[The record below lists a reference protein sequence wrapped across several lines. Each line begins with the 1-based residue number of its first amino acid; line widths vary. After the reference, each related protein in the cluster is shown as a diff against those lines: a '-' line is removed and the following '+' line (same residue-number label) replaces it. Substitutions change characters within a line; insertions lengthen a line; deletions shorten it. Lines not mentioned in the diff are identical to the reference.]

1 MKRTFGFFLMLSILF
16 VLGCSGNDKDRASA
30 ATGSGAS
37 LPSSAA
43 GAEGSGVVP
52 PEQPQMD
59 AGASGGSS
67 LPASTPYSQ
76 GKGGTVAQ
84 NVNAAPFL
92 TSESIKGGAA
102 QRAAS
107 STGLVSRADGTMYG
121 PSDQPAAG
129 VGPGMQGAGQTSAGP
144 GGNAGHNPGGG
155 GLSSNAKP
163 AANQRS
169 GK

>member
-1 MKRTFGFFLMLSILF
+1 MKKIFGFLLTLSMML
-16 VLGCSGNDKDRASA
+16 VLGCSGNDKDRGSA

-37 LPSSAA
+37 LPNSAA
-43 GAEGSGVVP
+43 GAEGTSTVA
-52 PEQPQMD
+52 PEQAQMD

-76 GKGGTVAQ
+76 GKGGAVSQ
-84 NVNAAPFL
+84 NVNPAPFL
-92 TSESIKGGAA
+92 TSESVKGGAA

-129 VGPGMQGAGQTSAGP
+129 VGPGMQGAGQTSAGM
-144 GGNAGHNPGGG
+144 GGDAGRNPGGG
-155 GLSSNAKP
+155 GLSTNAKP
-163 AANQRS
+163 ASNQRS